1 MNGPY
6 DDPFSFSLGFIVN
19 TFLITILPPL
29 VFLFLCGIGST
40 FASIGW
46 FWYWKTTRS
55 RRTVSVCSNNISL
68 VKREI
73 SLGVEP
79 CTDCCV
85 SLYWQWCGGNAAT
98 HSRRQHSWLFP
109 APLNPQGRLNPTNL
123 HCTFHDDYTL
133 LRASAAAWNVRVMKF
148 TRIAKLLLRVFR
160 IT

>member
-6 DDPFSFSLGFIVN
+6 DDPFSFSLEIIVN
-19 TFLITILPPL
+19 IFLITILPPL

-73 SLGVEP
+73 YLGVEP
-79 CTDCCV
+79 GTDCCV

-98 HSRRQHSWLFP
+98 HSRTRRQHSWLFP
-109 APLNPQGRLNPTNL
+109 APLNPQGRLNSNI
-123 HCTFHDDYTL
+123 HWTFHDDYSIRSSCDFMLPCTAL
-133 LRASAAAWNVRVMKF
+133 N
-148 TRIAKLLLRVFR
+148 TDC
-160 IT
+160 